1 MDTTVAPDLSP
12 GRSTHGRAEQPEA
25 RLEAQ
30 HEAQHEATSER
41 VPGAIWLIA
50 LGIFAM
56 VTSEFMAAGL
66 LPEISRDVGVSL
78 GTASML
84 ISGFAAGQVLG
95 AWLVGM
101 PLSRFGPRRVLPAL
115 LVLFAVAQTAGV
127 LSPWP
132 VMLGLRLV
140 SGLLMSAYFAVALG
154 TVTRLVPGSGQ
165 PRATATVFAG
175 VTIGTTLGL
184 PLATFAGQSLS
195 WASAFHAD
203 TVAVLL
209 AALAIVVALPNVAGV
224 PPESVRVLLGSLR
237 DRRLWGTFATAAL
250 GIGATLVAFGF
261 FSSILQDVTGVPA
274 SRVPWLLALYG
285 LASVLGNWVVGRVT
299 HLGPSRVVGVGLVV
313 LVVGLVGF
321 RLAPSSLPV
330 AVVALV
336 VVGLSG
342 VSLNS
347 AHTARTVAI
356 GGATPAV
363 MAMMPTVVTGGI
375 LLGTATGGLVSD
387 AYGVLAPLVVGAVLG
402 VLALLTLLAD
412 AVAARSTDSKPSA
425 SHGVA
430 SGSSA
435 ASSTT
440 SCVQPA

>member
-1 MDTTVAPDLSP
+1 METTVAPDLSP
-12 GRSTHGRAEQPEA
+12 GRSSRRRAEQPAVDDE
-25 RLEAQ
+25 
-30 HEAQHEATSER
+30 TTGER
-41 VPGAIWLIA
+41 VPGSIWLIA

-115 LVLFAVAQTAGV
+115 LVAFAIAQTAGV

-140 SGLLMSAYFAVALG
+140 SGLVMSAYFAVALG

-195 WASAFHAD
+195 WVSAFHAD

-209 AALAIVVALPNVAGV
+209 AALAIVVALPDVAGV
-224 PPESVRVLLGSLR
+224 PPEPVRVLLRSLG
-237 DRRLWGTFATAAL
+237 DGRLWGTFATAAL

-274 SRVPWLLALYG
+274 SEVPWLLALYG

-299 HLGPSRVVGVGLVV
+299 HLGPARVVGVGLVV
-313 LVVGLVGF
+313 LVLGLVGF

-347 AHTARTVAI
+347 AHTARVVAI

-375 LLGTATGGLVSD
+375 LLGTATGGLVSN
-387 AYGVLAPLVVGAVLG
+387 AYGVLAPLLVGSILG

-412 AVAARSTDSKPSA
+412 GVAVRRSRRATAPAPSA
-425 SHGVA
+425 CPEPC
-430 SGSSA
+430 A
-435 ASSTT
+435 A
-440 SCVQPA
+440 